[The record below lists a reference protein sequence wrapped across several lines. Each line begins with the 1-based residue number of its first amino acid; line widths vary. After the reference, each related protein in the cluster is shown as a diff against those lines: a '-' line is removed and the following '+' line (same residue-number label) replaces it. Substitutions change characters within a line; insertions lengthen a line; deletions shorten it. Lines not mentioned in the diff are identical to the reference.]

1 MIGIFNNEAMG
12 LIAIQSVL
20 SKKYRLNIANVF
32 LVLPMLFDKK
42 IRGYLKRKTT
52 TILSMQ
58 EIVTTKNE
66 YFIGFNEK
74 FIDTLVVTTNSIAM
88 GLELNLFSLDKNELI
103 LEKSLTMDNESLGK
117 KMEDI
122 LCASENASLLLTG
135 SPEVLYA
142 LLRIEL

>member
-20 SKKYRLNIANVF
+20 SKKDRLNIANVF
-32 LVLPMLFDKK
+32 LLLPLLFDKK

-88 GLELNLFSLDKNELI
+88 GLELNLFILDGNELI
-103 LEKSLTMDNESLGK
+103 LEKSLMMDNEPLGK
-117 KMEDI
+117 KVEDI
-122 LCASENASLLLTG
+122 LCASENTSLLLTEP
-135 SPEVLYA
+135 PEVLYA

>member
-20 SKKYRLNIANVF
+20 SKKDSLNIANVF
-32 LVLPMLFDKK
+32 LLLPLLFDKK
-42 IRGYLKRKTT
+42 IRGYLKRKAT

-74 FIDTLVVTTNSIAM
+74 FLDTLVVTTNSIAI
-88 GLELNLFSLDKNELI
+88 GLELNLFRLDGNNLI
-103 LEKSLTMDNESLGK
+103 LAGSPIMDSEPLGK
-117 KMEDI
+117 RVEDI
-122 LCASENASLLLTG
+122 FVASENVSLLLTEP
-135 SPEVLYA
+135 PEVLYA